1 MRASPT
7 ERRRLRA
14 GSARSLLACTFL
26 ALLGGGWARAPRE
39 PAQQGAVQVR
49 SHPVAGPVHWIEG
62 RGGNLGVSAGEDGLL
77 LIDDQFEDL
86 APQIQAELD
95 KLSKG
100 PLRFVVNT
108 HWHGDHTGGNVV
120 FGRKAPIL
128 AQENVRKRLQGKSPG
143 RGPSESTPPHALPAV
158 TYPQAVSLHLN
169 GEEVRVV
176 HYPGA
181 HTDGDSVVFF
191 MRSNVVHM
199 GDLFFSGRFPFIDLD
214 SGGSVRGLERSVRE
228 ILDVLADDVKI
239 IPGHGPLSTKAD
251 LGRYHGMLVDS
262 IARVEKA
269 LAAGKSVVE
278 MQEGKVLAGYEEW
291 AWGFVGMDKF
301 LETLVRD
308 LKPR

>member
-7 ERRRLRA
+7 PRRRIRA
-14 GSARSLLACTFL
+14 GSPRALLACTFL
-26 ALLGGGWARAPRE
+26 ALLGSAWALSPRE
-39 PAQQGAVQVR
+39 PAQQGPVQVR

-77 LIDDQFEDL
+77 LIDDQFEDV

-128 AQENVRKRLQGKSPG
+128 AQENVRERLQNPPAG
-143 RGPSESTPPHALPAV
+143 RARAEPTPPHALPVV

-191 MRSNVVHM
+191 TGSNVVHM

-251 LGRYHGMLVDS
+251 LRRYRDMLADS

-269 LAAGKSVVE
+269 LAAGKSVEE
-278 MQEGKVLAGYEEW
+278 MQEEKVLAGYEEW
-291 AWGFVGMDKF
+291 AGGVVGMERF
-301 LETLVRD
+301 VETLARD
-308 LKPR
+308 LGGR

>member
-7 ERRRLRA
+7 PRRRIRA
-14 GSARSLLACTFL
+14 GSPRALLACAFL
-26 ALLGGGWARAPRE
+26 VLLGSAWGLSPRE
-39 PAQQGAVQVR
+39 PDPQEPVQVR

-95 KLSKG
+95 KLSKA

-108 HWHGDHTGGNVV
+108 HWHGDHTGGNAV
-120 FGRKAPIL
+120 FGRKAPIV
-128 AQENVRKRLQGKSPG
+128 AQENVRERLQGKSAG
-143 RGPSESTPPHALPAV
+143 RGPSEPTPPHALPVV
-158 TYPQAVSLHLN
+158 TYLQSVSLHLN

-199 GDLFFSGRFPFIDLD
+199 GDLFFSGRFPFVDLD
-214 SGGSVRGLERSVRE
+214 SGGSVRGVERSVRE

-239 IPGHGPLSTKAD
+239 IPGHGPMSTKAD
-251 LGRYHGMLVDS
+251 LRRYRDMLADA

-269 LAAGKSVVE
+269 LAAGKSVEE
-278 MQEGKVLAGYEEW
+278 MKEGNVLAGYEEW
-291 AWGFVGMDKF
+291 AWGFVGMERF
-301 LETLVRD
+301 VETLVRD
-308 LKPR
+308 LGRR